1 MATQDTN
8 VKPWWSSKTLIT
20 SAVAFGVALAGTLGL
35 VDLESAAK
43 IEALLVPLILAF
55 LRLGDAELQ

>member
-1 MATQDTN
+1 MNAPETN
-8 VKPWWSSKTLIT
+8 TKPWWTSKTLIT
-20 SAVAFGVALAGTLGL
+20 SSAAFAVAVATTFGMI
-35 VDLESAAK
+35 DLEAAAK